1 MNKLIAVVDDEP
13 DIVELITHH
22 LKKERFGV
30 KEFYD
35 GTSLLS
41 YLNTTL
47 PDLIILD
54 LMLPEI
60 DGLEVCRILKNN
72 ERTSSVPIIML
83 TAKGTETDRVVGL
96 ELGADDY
103 MVKPFSPR
111 ELLARVKAVL
121 RRVEAK
127 VEKPKLIK
135 IDDLLIDSGRFEVT
149 IKGRKIDLTI
159 TELRILTILAERPG
173 WVFTRSQLLDRL
185 WGDDKIVLERTIDV
199 HVTQLRKKLGE
210 LGRLIKSIRGIGY
223 KFGE

>member
-121 RRVEAK
+121 RRVETK

-135 IDDLLIDSGRFEVT
+135 IDDLLIDSGKFEVK
-149 IKGRKIDLTI
+149 IRGRKIDLTI

-185 WGDDKIVLERTIDV
+185 WGEDKIVIGRTIDV
-199 HVTQLRKKLGE
+199 HVTRLRKKLGE

>member
-35 GTSLLS
+35 GRSLLS

-54 LMLPEI
+54 LLLPEI

-135 IDDLLIDSGRFEVT
+135 IDDLLIDSGKFEVT
-149 IKGRKIDLTI
+149 IRSRKIDLTI

-185 WGDDKIVLERTIDV
+185 WGEDKIVIGRTIDV
-199 HVTQLRKKLGE
+199 HVTRLRKKLGE